1 MVVQIIT
8 PVKKKLSLFSD
19 IHKDMTQNPLT
30 EDLSLKRDE
39 EAVKESIKNLILTNR
54 GERLM
59 QPLIG
64 GNVQA
69 MLFENNTPAIIK
81 LIQEQIKTVIREYE
95 PRATLIDVLVVRSSI
110 DESTVEVDVYFYI
123 NNVAEPIAVTVF
135 LERIR

>member
-95 PRATLIDVLVVRSSI
+95 PRATLIDVLVRSSI

>member
-1 MVVQIIT
+1 MVVQVIT
-8 PVKKKLSLFSD
+8 PLRRKLSLFSD
-19 IHKDMTQNPLT
+19 LHKDMTQHPLT

-95 PRATLIDVLVVRSSI
+95 PRATLIDVIVRSSI

-123 NNVAEPIAVTVF
+123 NNVVEPISVTVF